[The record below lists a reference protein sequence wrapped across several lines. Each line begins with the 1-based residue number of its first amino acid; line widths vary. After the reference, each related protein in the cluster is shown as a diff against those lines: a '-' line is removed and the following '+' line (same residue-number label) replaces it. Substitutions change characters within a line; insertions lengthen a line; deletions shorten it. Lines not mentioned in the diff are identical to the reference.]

1 MYIYVGGVCICLC
14 VPPPVDVG
22 GGGGWREGASGVG
35 NVGNLHTIWGAGG
48 AHEHETRDY
57 SDRQTDRQTDR

>member
-1 MYIYVGGVCICLC
+1 MYIA
-14 VPPPVDVG
+14 VDVG

-48 AHEHETRDY
+48 GHEHETRDY
-57 SDRQTDRQTDR
+57 SDRQTDRQIDR